1 MTSELVRKADAI
13 IREEAQRLGVG
24 VRRIVLFGSRA
35 RGTARPDSDWDF
47 LIIVD
52 RVLERPLRL
61 RLETNI
67 GVRLVLERL
76 PSDVLILAE
85 SQFEERKRDVGHIA
99 YYINKEGITL

>member
-1 MTSELVRKADAI
+1 MTSELLKKVDAI

-24 VRRIVLFGSRA
+24 VRRILLFGSRA

-47 LIIVD
+47 LVIVD
-52 RVLERPLRL
+52 RVLERPARL

-67 GVRLVLERL
+67 GVRLALERL

-99 YYINKEGITL
+99 YYVNKEGIAL

>member
-24 VRRIVLFGSRA
+24 VRRILLFGSRA

-85 SQFEERKRDVGHIA
+85 SQFDEHKRDVGHIA